1 MEFIFPVI
9 FWKSFL
15 PIPIL
20 TFGAVMV
27 LLFDI
32 FASDEKRKATLWLSI
47 AVLFITFISCFNV
60 NL

>member
-47 AVLFITFISCFNV
+47 AVPQSLLPRTPASA
-60 NL
+60 L

>member
-9 FWKSFL
+9 LWKSFL

-20 TFGAVMV
+20 TFGAVVV

-32 FASDEKRKATLWLSI
+32 FASDKSKKVTFWLSI
-47 AVLFITFISCFNV
+47 IVLLVTFASC
-60 NL
+60 LLSSP